1 MSLEQN
7 SPVHWNLRALMA
19 DAGMFQTT
27 DLIQPLR
34 DHGVHLS
41 REQVFRLVT
50 RTPERLNIEVLA
62 ALCQIFDC
70 GPSELLTIKPQQRAA
85 QAGSANRGRRDTPI
99 GDLRPVRAKL
109 HRPDQ
114 PNP

>member
-1 MSLEQN
+1 MATDQS
-7 SPVHWNLRALMA
+7 SPVVWNLRALMA

-34 DHGVHLS
+34 GYGVQLS

-62 ALCQIFDC
+62 ALCKIFDC
-70 GPSELLTIKPQQRAA
+70 GPSDLITVKPQRIAPAA
-85 QAGSANRGRRDTPI
+85 DAAGQGRRDISI
-99 GDLRPVRAKL
+99 GDLRPVRARL

-114 PNP
+114 PGS

>member
-1 MSLEQN
+1 MASDQN
-7 SPVHWNLRALMA
+7 SPVEWNLRVLMA
-19 DAGMFQTT
+19 GVGMFQTT

-34 DHGVHLS
+34 DQGVRLS

-62 ALCQIFDC
+62 ALCKIFDC
-70 GPSELLTIKPQQRAA
+70 GPSELITVKPQRTSTQAA
-85 QAGSANRGRRDTPI
+85 ASAKGRHGSSI
-99 GDLRPVRAKL
+99 GDLRPVRARL

-114 PNP
+114 PGS